1 MGLGSVEEYGDAL
14 LRKATLG
21 RAGRPDEV
29 ASVAAF
35 LGSDEASFV
44 DGALITV
51 DGGRSTRLA

>member
-44 DGALITV
+44 NGAVITV
-51 DGGRSTRLA
+51 DGG